1 MRRAWLVLALCVPSV
16 ALAQIRGTVHDET
29 GVPVAEAMVELLA
42 PGGRLAVT
50 TTDAAGGFAFL
61 PNPAAAAVVVRRIG
75 FAPARVTLGA
85 AGRPLVIVL
94 RRRSVPVTGLAVV
107 APPPPCVDR
116 DRPDARQLWEQ
127 ASRRYA
133 SGALMAGLAADRMH
147 GRTTVPP
154 DSFGVLD
161 TARLARGF
169 TSMAG
174 VGLRP
179 RADQRERFYAQPPM
193 LGSERSFR
201 WSYPHLESVQAW
213 HFADVLFGELNR
225 LALAPREV
233 GELIILFC
241 GSAPGRP
248 FITGRIHL
256 APDTTFLKA
265 EWRYV
270 PAEAGEQAGGEVV
283 FMPLAPG
290 APLLAASGFFWRATG
305 SGFFHEWASYVQW
318 YECAAT
324 GCGERRRLG
333 TARGRLG
340 G

>member
-1 MRRAWLVLALCVPSV
+1 MTRAWLVLALCVPHV
-16 ALAQIRGTVHDET
+16 ALAQIRGTVRDEA
-29 GVPVAEAMVELLA
+29 GAPVAEAMVELLA

-50 TTDAAGGFAFL
+50 ATDASGGFVFL
-61 PNPAAAAVVVRRIG
+61 PHPAAAAVLVRRVG
-75 FAPARVTLGA
+75 FAPARVTLGSS
-85 AGRPLVIVL
+85 GQPLAIVL
-94 RRRSVPVTGLAVV
+94 ERRSLPVSGLTVM

-116 DRPDARQLWEQ
+116 DRPDARRLWEQ
-127 ASRRYA
+127 AARRYA
-133 SGALMAGLAADRMH
+133 SGALMAGLAADRMS
-147 GRTTVPP
+147 GRAIVPP

-179 RADQRERFYAQPPM
+179 RADQRERFYAQPP
-193 LGSERSFR
+193 LIGSERSFR

-248 FITGRIHL
+248 HITGRIHL

-270 PAEAGEQAGGEVV
+270 PTEANEQAGGEVV
-283 FMPLAPG
+283 FMPRSPG
-290 APLLAASGFFWRATG
+290 APLLAASGFFWRAVG
-305 SGFFHEWASYVQW
+305 GGFFQEWASYVQW
-318 YECAAT
+318 YECGVG
-324 GCGERRRLG
+324 GCGERRPLR
-333 TARGRLG
+333 
-340 G
+340 